1 MDRKVWGATAHSVA
15 KSPTQLSYW
24 AQQHHLQILLTLGHD
39 GRANAF
45 SPVTWSGNRVKRH
58 RSGEYLEMTLFQIQ
72 KRNVSL
78 RCLLV
83 YLGCCN
89 KQDCLDCL
97 AYKTWIAWLTNKRN
111 VFLII
116 MDQGTFR
123 FTSGCLVRACFPVHE
138 LLSSSSHGGRG
149 KEFPWGLF

>member
-45 SPVTWSGNRVKRH
+45 SPVTWSGNMVKRH
-58 RSGEYLEMTLFQIQ
+58 RSCEYLEMTLFQIQ

-97 AYKTWIAWLTNKRN
+97 AYKTWTAWLTNKRN